1 MDSGTGGRKV
11 DLSQLRISEEQRGRA
26 GTGSRRPL
34 VIGAAVV
41 GAVAVMAVLVFGAR
55 PVEVRVATA
64 RSDSGS
70 GAATLLNA
78 SGYVEPRRRA
88 TVAAK
93 ITARVVEMLAEE
105 GMEVAAGQ
113 VLARLD
119 DSDAQRRLAAA
130 RATREVA
137 GAAVRDLEV
146 NLANAE
152 RELARQVDLQRQ
164 GVASE
169 QALDNA
175 RTAASRRWASLS

>member
-1 MDSGTGGRKV
+1 V
-11 DLSQLRISEEQRGRA
+11 VALALIAIVALRS
-26 GTGSRRPL
+26 
-34 VIGAAVV
+34 
-41 GAVAVMAVLVFGAR
+41 R
-55 PVEVRVATA
+55 PVEVRVARA
-64 RSDSGS
+64 RAIEGA

-93 ITARVVEMLAEE
+93 ITARVVEMLADE
-105 GMEVAAGQ
+105 GMRVEEGQ

-130 RATREVA
+130 RATRDVA
-137 GAAVRDLEV
+137 ATAVRDLEV

-152 RELARQVDLQRQ
+152 REFARQRDLAAQ

-169 QALDNA
+169 KTLDDA
-175 RTAASRRWASLS
+175 RTAADSLRARLAVARHEVIEA